1 MNIQVYIYKMAY
13 LPVTQAV
20 AKVVLDAKMSVV
32 KDVIKFLGTKMEIDE
47 DMKNWMSEFTDNLNE
62 EETKEMREIIKTARK
77 KSKKIREENGELK
90 KIIRPPSVYNLYVK
104 DMMPSFKENNK
115 NINDGRQLMRMLG
128 EQWKINPM
136 AKFLNEKV
144 INLLSNNK
152 ELSVNDAYNQAK
164 EEWNKNNL
172 SIEVLEDKHNDLL
185 NKVLENNSLPLKVV
199 KTNVKKTK
207 KKSNKV
213 VEESDNE

>member
-1 MNIQVYIYKMAY
+1 LNIQVYIYKMAY

>member
-1 MNIQVYIYKMAY
+1 MAY